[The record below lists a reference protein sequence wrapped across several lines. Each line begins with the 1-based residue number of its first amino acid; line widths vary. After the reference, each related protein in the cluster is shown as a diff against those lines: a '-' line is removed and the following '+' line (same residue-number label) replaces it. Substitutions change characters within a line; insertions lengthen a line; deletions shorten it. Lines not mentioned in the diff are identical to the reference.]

1 MSQRTPIQ
9 DNEHLVRDSWSKAV
23 INTNSMGLNAA
34 VARKAAV
41 TEQQTQLRESINEI
55 NTIKEEIVEI
65 KQLLKS
71 IINVKEV
78 S

>member
-34 VARKAAV
+34 KARKAAV
-41 TEQQTQLRESINEI
+41 TEQQNELRESINEI

>member
-1 MSQRTPIQ
+1 MSQILPVQ
-9 DNEHLVRDSWSKAV
+9 DSEHLVRDSWSKAV
-23 INTNSMGLNAA
+23 INTNNSGLEAA
-34 VARKAAV
+34 KARKAAV
-41 TEQQTQLRESINEI
+41 TSQQTELRESINEI

-78 S
+78 I